1 MRATVREPAEAKI
14 APFPAEADGE
24 SRFRREALEA
34 LEALEAGGLHAGV
47 PESYGAWEPTR
58 RPR

>member
-34 LEALEAGGLHAGV
+34 LEAGGLHAGHV